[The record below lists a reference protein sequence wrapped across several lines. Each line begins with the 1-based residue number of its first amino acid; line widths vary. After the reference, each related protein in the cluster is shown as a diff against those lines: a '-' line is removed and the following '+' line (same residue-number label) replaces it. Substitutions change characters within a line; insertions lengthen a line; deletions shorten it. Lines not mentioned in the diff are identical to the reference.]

1 MPVTILAPRPQQQ
14 PQHDADPDAGGD
26 IVTPGEV
33 ITSDPQWMRGHGT
46 YTILPSPAIIS
57 SVAGTVSRTNKL
69 LSVRPVRARYT
80 PEVGDLVVGRIV
92 EVQAR
97 RWRVDVGGAQL
108 AALPLSAINLPG
120 GVLRKRTDTDELQI
134 RSFFAEG
141 DLLVAEVQQL
151 FGDGGAGLHTRSL
164 RYGKLRNGLFASV
177 SGVGGGGGVVRA
189 RRQVWT
195 MDVSSTAPSSSVSTA
210 RKHHQHSSQT
220 TTAQNPTNNRS
231 IDVVLGVN
239 GYVWI
244 SKHVES
250 SAADADSGTT
260 PAGATGIAN
269 MEEAVSASMY
279 SSRNDPIDPE
289 TMREIVRVR
298 GVITALVENG
308 VRVDEDMVERAYPRG
323 RRDGPRLRRR
333 RGRRLPRRRPRRPA
347 GCHLDRQV
355 KMHTPRRWL
364 SI

>member
-1 MPVTILAPRPQQQ
+1 MPITILAPRPQQQ

-26 IVTPGEV
+26 IVTPGEI

-46 YTILPSPAIIS
+46 YTKPPSPAIIS

-195 MDVSSTAPSSSVSTA
+195 MDVSSTAPSSSVSTT
-210 RKHHQHSSQT
+210 RKNQHQQQT
-220 TTAQNPTNNRS
+220 TTQNAANNRS

-250 SAADADSGTT
+250 PADVDPGAT

-308 VRVDEDMVERAYPRG
+308 VRVDEDMVERAYSEAVEMARASDAGEDDVYLGGDRG
-323 RRDGPRLRRR
+323 VQLAAILT
-333 RGRRLPRRRPRRPA
+333 GR
-347 GCHLDRQV
+347 
-355 KMHTPRRWL
+355 
-364 SI
+364 